1 MKACCEKCNEIFNY
15 KKVLNLVIGKI
26 TKLTCKN
33 CGITYKIKIRYKI
46 LNSLLISLPILY
58 VPFLPFLG
66 SQFKYFL
73 LFLIY
78 ILYIAF
84 IMLLSPLFI
93 KLTK

>member
-1 MKACCEKCNEIFNY
+1 MKACCEKCNEVFNY
-15 KKVLNLVIGKI
+15 KEILNLVIGKT

-33 CGITYKIKIRYKI
+33 CSITYKTKIQYKI
-46 LNSLLISLPILY
+46 LNSLLISLPIFYL
-58 VPFLPFLG
+58 PFLPFLG

-78 ILYIAF
+78 ILYIVF
-84 IMLLSPLFI
+84 IVLLSPLFI